1 MRSSTLETFNQ
12 DWFTIARSS
21 MSGLR
26 RFLFSAVIAAGTTA
40 GFVAAVGATKDGL
53 VGLLFGGFWIGIYA
67 FLGFVGLSRRLDR
80 VAKLTLL
87 SSAEYKRLQ
96 DRGDAELR

>member
-1 MRSSTLETFNQ
+1 
-12 DWFTIARSS
+12 

-26 RFLFSAVIAAGTTA
+26 RFLLSAVLAAGTT

-53 VGLLFGGFWIGIYA
+53 VVLLFGGFWIGIYA

-80 VAKLTLL
+80 VAHLKLL
-87 SSAEYKRLQ
+87 SSDEYKRLQ
-96 DRGDAELR
+96 ELGDSELH

>member
-1 MRSSTLETFNQ
+1 
-12 DWFTIARSS
+12 

-26 RFLFSAVIAAGTTA
+26 RFFLSSVLAAGTTA

-53 VGLLFGGFWIGIYA
+53 VVLLFGGFWIGFYA

-80 VAKLTLL
+80 VAHFNLM
-87 SSAEYKRLQ
+87 SSDEYERMRCAKKKPR
-96 DRGDAELR
+96 A